1 MKIIFKQ
8 EKKQT
13 KRFLSIFLKG
23 LNVTFYG
30 IIALI
35 IVTTQN
41 FECCEFLQYL
51 GNISLFIL
59 SFKIFLDS
67 CPKNK
72 KAITVFIIIILLTV
86 YYIILVPL
94 ITGHTFKE
102 YLPLDFIKN
111 LSQTITVLSIVF
123 DFAEKNRI
131 NTFYDKVENKFK
143 IK

>member
-59 SFKIFLDS
+59 SFKI
-67 CPKNK
+67 
-72 KAITVFIIIILLTV
+72 
-86 YYIILVPL
+86 
-94 ITGHTFKE
+94 
-102 YLPLDFIKN
+102 
-111 LSQTITVLSIVF
+111 
-123 DFAEKNRI
+123 
-131 NTFYDKVENKFK
+131 
-143 IK
+143 

>member
-1 MKIIFKQ
+1 MNFCNILVI
-8 EKKQT
+8 
-13 KRFLSIFLKG
+13 LVYLYYLLK
-23 LNVTFYG
+23 F
-30 IIALI
+30 
-35 IVTTQN
+35 
-41 FECCEFLQYL
+41 
-51 GNISLFIL
+51 
-59 SFKIFLDS
+59 FLDS

-123 DFAEKNRI
+123 DFAEK
-131 NTFYDKVENKFK
+131 K
-143 IK
+143 